1 MFTFYFQARKSDIL
15 GLSDTLGSDG
25 LPTTTLSYS
34 TGPGYVNNFNTVGD
48 ARIDISQHD
57 LTNSEYLYP
66 ATLPASI
73 ETHAADDVPVYAGGA
88 HHEIFSGAY
97 EQNALPY
104 LMAYAAKIGPYED
117 KKQRNFQSAR
127 FGTRGRM

>member
-1 MFTFYFQARKSDIL
+1 M
-15 GLSDTLGSDG
+15 SDTLGSDK

-34 TGPGYVNNFNTVGD
+34 TGPGYVNNFNAVGD
-48 ARIDISQHD
+48 ARIDISNLD
-57 LTNSEYLYP
+57 LTSFETLYP
-66 ATLPASI
+66 ALLPASI

-117 KKQRNFQSAR
+117 KRQRNFQTAR
-127 FGTRGRM
+127 FGTRGRV